1 MTQSPFATLLSPR
14 RKERL
19 IIYLVIAIIYAVTTG
34 IADRQTATEP
44 EMAAIQTQVAT
55 APDSHD
61 APQKGPKERLEFLVT
76 KVIDGDTIQVSENG
90 LPDGPKKTVRYIG
103 IDTPET
109 VKPGSLV
116 ECFGKE
122 ASSKNAE
129 LVLGKFIRLERDI
142 SDTDRYGRWLR
153 YAYVTGT
160 SSRASATSATSAEP
174 ESYEIFINLALVR
187 EGYASAPAYPP
198 DTKHQDE
205 FKAAERSARLDK
217 VGMWGAACAR
227 M

>member
-1 MTQSPFATLLSPR
+1 MTLLPFAPLLSPR

-19 IIYLVIAIIYAVTTG
+19 IIYLIIAIIYTVTTG
-34 IADRQTATEP
+34 IANRQPATDP
-44 EMAAIQTQVAT
+44 ETMATQTQVAT

-61 APQKGPKERLEFLVT
+61 ALQKGPKERLEFLVT
-76 KVIDGDTIQVSENG
+76 KIIDGDTVQVSENG

-109 VKPGSLV
+109 VKPNSPV

-129 LVLGKFIRLERDI
+129 LVLGKFIRLERDV

-160 SSRASATSATSAEP
+160 SLRASATSATSAEP
-174 ESYEIFINLALVR
+174 GSSEIFINLALVR
-187 EGYASAPAYPP
+187 EGYASASAYPP
-198 DTKHQDE
+198 DTKYQDE
-205 FKAAERSARLDK
+205 LKAAERSAQSNEA
-217 VGMWGAACAR
+217 GMWGAACAR